1 MKRKTRTKSLEPDGV
16 SVVAETLPRMDV
28 SDAEIVA
35 AVAECVGVP
44 SRIADKFSMTIS
56 DLLART
62 KASQAIK
69 SAFFDAEQRRKD
81 ALKSRAFA
89 IALGD
94 KNTPPDKQMIMWY
107 LNRYE

>member
-1 MKRKTRTKSLEPDGV
+1 MKKKTKSREPDGV
-16 SVVAETLPRMDV
+16 AVVAETLPRLDV

-62 KASQAIK
+62 KASRAIK

-89 IALGD
+89 LALGD
-94 KNTPPDKQMIMWY
+94 KNTPPDTQMLRWY
-107 LNRYE
+107 VERYE

>member
-1 MKRKTRTKSLEPDGV
+1 MKRKTRTNSRDTDCV
-16 SVVAETLPRMDV
+16 AVVAETLPRLDV

-62 KASQAIK
+62 KASRAIK

-89 IALGD
+89 LALGD
-94 KNTPPDKQMIMWY
+94 KNTPPDTKMLRWY
-107 LNRYE
+107 LKRYE